1 MNKGIMLND
10 SIVNFYLNY
19 SFNQHVN
26 DSLNRCGIRPEEAVQ
41 VLNGEFSGE
50 EDQKEAIGRC
60 LNSVLLK
67 YYIFSSFFYPQLI
80 ALRKLGNEKAKK
92 KVLKWAEDGHILER
106 EFVFFPIFEQY
117 VCPLCL
123 IHSSHFSLALLCYP
137 NTLKKYV
144 TEKQTINGV
153 NFKTGKPAKTSSVG
167 KLVTESNA
175 CQK

>member
-1 MNKGIMLND
+1 MLND

-50 EDQKEAIGRC
+50 EEHKEAIGRC

-117 VCPLCL
+117 VCPL
-123 IHSSHFSLALLCYP
+123 ALLP
-137 NTLKKYV
+137 GIVVLPQHFEEV
-144 TEKQTINGV
+144 RHREADHQRSQFQNGKAREDV
-153 NFKTGKPAKTSSVG
+153 IRWETG
-167 KLVTESNA
+167 N
-175 CQK
+175 